1 MKPTFIVIDGK
12 TYKSVNDMP
21 QDVRLKYE
29 QAMGSL
35 KDQAQNQ
42 TPTALESGNL
52 FGDKNNNGIP
62 DVFENAF
69 SASDMMSSMKIM
81 VDGKQ
86 VNSVDDLPPEARAK
100 YDRAMSGLDANK
112 NGIPDFMEGMMGAPQ
127 QASSV
132 STGFEAAAAT
142 PRSQPLVDSPT
153 ITPDTSN
160 GWMLALLGIL
170 LLVVCAFG
178 ALGVWY
184 FFIR

>member
-21 QDVRLKYE
+21 EDVRLKYE
-29 QAMGSL
+29 QAMSSL
-35 KDQAQNQ
+35 KDQVQNQ
-42 TPTALESGNL
+42 TPAAFASGKFLE
-52 FGDKNNNGIP
+52 DKNNNGMP
-62 DVFENAF
+62 DAFENALGVGDIMN
-69 SASDMMSSMKIM
+69 SIRIM

-86 VNSVDDLPPEARAK
+86 VNSVDDLPPDARAK

-112 NGIPDFMEGMMGAPQ
+112 NGVPDFMEGMMGTAQ
-127 QASSV
+127 QPSSV
-132 STGFEAAAAT
+132 STSVASTPT

-170 LLVVCAFG
+170 LLAVCVFG
-178 ALGVWY
+178 AIGVWY

>member
-12 TYKSVNDMP
+12 TYKSVDEMP
-21 QDVRLKYE
+21 EDVRLKYE
-29 QAMGSL
+29 QAMGSSN
-35 KDQAQNQ
+35 QAQNQ
-42 TPTALESGNL
+42 TPAAVESGNL
-52 FGDKNNNGIP
+52 LKDKNNNGMP
-62 DVFENAF
+62 DVFKNAF
-69 SASDMMSSMKIM
+69 GVGNIMSSMKIM

-86 VNSVDDLPPEARAK
+86 VNSVNDLPPEARAK

-112 NGIPDFMEGMMGAPQ
+112 NGVPDFMEGMMGTPQ

-132 STGFEAAAAT
+132 STSFEAATPT

-170 LLVVCAFG
+170 LLAVCVLG
-178 ALGVWY
+178 AIGVWY

>member
-1 MKPTFIVIDGK
+1 MKPRLIVIDGK
-12 TYKSVNDMP
+12 TYKSVNEMP
-21 QDVRLKYE
+21 EDVRLKYE

-35 KDQAQNQ
+35 NQVQDQ
-42 TPTALESGNL
+42 TPAAVESGNL
-52 FGDKNNNGIP
+52 LEDKNNNGMP

-69 SASDMMSSMKIM
+69 RVGNMMSSMKII

-86 VNSVDDLPPEARAK
+86 VDSVDDLPPEARAK
-100 YDRAMSGLDANK
+100 YERAMSGLDANK
-112 NGIPDFMEGMMGAPQ
+112 NSVPDFMEGIMGTPQ
-127 QASSV
+127 QTSAV
-132 STGFEAAAAT
+132 STSFETTPT

-170 LLVVCAFG
+170 LLAACVFG
-178 ALGVWY
+178 AIGVWY